1 MPKKRRSKPSWLL
14 TSLWTG
20 AETHSLTKS
29 HVRIFS
35 ESTRRCVTPG
45 CSDRTVANKHGPAEE
60 LPAIRWRESGRPSS
74 HAEVEEASR
83 RSIPRMR
90 FGKCSPSDDF
100 WNSKG

>member
-45 CSDRTVANKHGPAEE
+45 LLRSDGREQACPAEE
-60 LPAIRWRESGRPSS
+60 PPAIRWRESGHPSS
-74 HAEVEEASR
+74 HTEVEEA
-83 RSIPRMR
+83 
-90 FGKCSPSDDF
+90 
-100 WNSKG
+100 

>member
-35 ESTRRCVTPG
+35 ESTRRCVTPR
-45 CSDRTVANKHGPAEE
+45 CSDRTVANKHAPLKSLLRSAGVNPAV
-60 LPAIRWRESGRPSS
+60 LPP
-74 HAEVEEASR
+74 
-83 RSIPRMR
+83 ML
-90 FGKCSPSDDF
+90 K
-100 WNSKG
+100 